1 MKNLKRF
8 DELNEKSNAAKAI
21 AAGYKVGDSVYNSI
35 TKKYMKVAPM
45 DMDTS
50 KYGVEYCSL
59 GAIGENPKIYS
70 KDNRGFKTEYSTS
83 HLAKDKWVTSLK
95 ENIDYLLHNKHYTS
109 LELKKLIS
117 DYIETT
123 KSFK

>member
-1 MKNLKRF
+1 MKIKRF
-8 DELNEKSNAAKAI
+8 DEINEKSNVAKAI
-21 AAGYKVGDSVYNSI
+21 AAGYHVGDSVYNNI
-35 TKKYMKVAPM
+35 IKKYMTIAPM
-45 DMDTS
+45 EMDTT
-50 KYGVEYCSL
+50 KYGDTYCSL

-70 KDNRGFKTEYSTS
+70 KDTRGFKTEYSTS

-95 ENIDYLLHNKHYTS
+95 ENIDYLLHNKHYTV